1 MPEHLRALIAILC
14 ISTAVFFTIGSEARR
29 FFPEKGDYERRR
41 NVWFAIT
48 LVAFLAHN
56 FWIFILLASIV
67 LAATA
72 ANEKN
77 KVSLVFFILLI
88 VPPIR
93 GEIPGFAG
101 IRYLFEM
108 DYLRLIALVILL
120 PAFFSQTNREPLG
133 KFWSQTPDK
142 FLIGYL
148 MLNVLLIFTV
158 STITGTGRTFFL
170 FFIDFFLPYII
181 ASRLVRDTK
190 DVSGTMF
197 SYVMGAA
204 IMACIGFLEFS
215 KRWLLYSSLDESY
228 GMSWNYGGYLLRV
241 ESLRA
246 MTTAGH
252 AIAYGYAMA
261 IAFCM
266 LLGLKPQF
274 RNQRLWWLLLCIT
287 VLGLI
292 SSYSRGPWAGAI
304 AGLMVFFLSGPEK
317 WKNFGRMIM
326 LSAILIPVA
335 LLTPLG
341 DKLLEPVT
349 VESGNYDYRQRLLE
363 ISIDVMLANPLF
375 GAFDYIYSPAMQ
387 ELKQGQGI
395 IDIVNTYV
403 AIGLSSGLV
412 GLFLFVG
419 FFVSVGFRLW
429 RAIEKPQIH
438 NTAQLVLGRGLL
450 ATLTCILVT
459 IFTVSSITII
469 PTLYFLVAGLIVGYA
484 KTNLP
489 DKVIGGERPT

>member
-1 MPEHLRALIAILC
+1 
-14 ISTAVFFTIGSEARR
+14 
-29 FFPEKGDYERRR
+29 
-41 NVWFAIT
+41 
-48 LVAFLAHN
+48 
-56 FWIFILLASIV
+56 
-67 LAATA
+67 
-72 ANEKN
+72 
-77 KVSLVFFILLI
+77 
-88 VPPIR
+88 
-93 GEIPGFAG
+93 
-101 IRYLFEM
+101 
-108 DYLRLIALVILL
+108 
-120 PAFFSQTNREPLG
+120 
-133 KFWSQTPDK
+133 
-142 FLIGYL
+142 
-148 MLNVLLIFTV
+148 
-158 STITGTGRTFFL
+158 
-170 FFIDFFLPYII
+170 
-181 ASRLVRDTK
+181 
-190 DVSGTMF
+190 
-197 SYVMGAA
+197 
-204 IMACIGFLEFS
+204 
-215 KRWLLYSSLDESY
+215 
-228 GMSWNYGGYLLRV
+228 MSWNYGGYLLRV

>member
-56 FWIFILLASIV
+56 FWVFILLAGIV

-88 VPPIR
+88 VPPFR
-93 GEIPGFAG
+93 GEIPGLPG

-120 PAFFSQTNREPLG
+120 PAFFQHTNREPLN
-133 KFWSQTPDK
+133 KFWSQAPDK
-142 FLIGYL
+142 FLLGYL
-148 MLNVLLIFTV
+148 MLNVFLIFTV
-158 STITGTGRTFFL
+158 SSITGTGRTFFL
-170 FFIDFFLPYII
+170 FFIDFFLPYAI

-190 DVSGTMF
+190 DVSGAMF
-197 SYVMGAA
+197 SYVMGAT
-204 IMACIGFLEFS
+204 IMACIGLLEFS
-215 KRWLLYSSLDESY
+215 KRWLLYSSLDNSQ
-228 GMSWNYGGYLLRV
+228 GLSWDYGGYLLRV
-241 ESLRA
+241 DSLRA
-246 MTTAGH
+246 MATAGH

-261 IAFCM
+261 IAFCL
-266 LLGLKPQF
+266 LLGLKLHF
-274 RNQRLWWLLLCIT
+274 RNQRLWWLLLCAT

-304 AGLMVFFLSGPEK
+304 AGLLVFVLSGPQK
-317 WKNFGRMIM
+317 GKNFGRMVM
-326 LSAILIPVA
+326 LGAILIPVA

-341 DKLLEPVT
+341 DKVLEPVT

-363 ISIDVMLANPLF
+363 ISIDVMLSNPLF

-395 IDIVNTYV
+395 IDIVNTYI

-412 GLFLFVG
+412 GLSLFVG
-419 FFVSVGFRLW
+419 FFMTVVYRLW
-429 RAIEKPQIH
+429 RAVEKTKHH
-438 NTAQLVLGRGLL
+438 NPADKNLGRGLL
-450 ATLTCILVT
+450 AALTCILVT

-469 PTLYFLVAGLIVGYA
+469 PTLYYLVAGLAVGYVRT
-484 KTNLP
+484 KLP
-489 DKVIGGERPT
+489 DEILGDNR